1 VFNTYF
7 TDLKL
12 LNKNRNN
19 IRNNFKNNIL
29 LRNFKIITDKS
40 KNIQKKK
47 KALLQDSKE
56 IGKEIENVKHHKLEA
71 EIIMMILILLNYL
84 KNTNH

>member
-1 VFNTYF
+1 MFNTYF

>member
-12 LNKNRNN
+12 FNKNRNN
-19 IRNNFKNNIL
+19 IRNNFKNNKL
-29 LRNFKIITDKS
+29 LRNFKIITNKS

-56 IGKEIENVKHHKLEA
+56 I
-71 EIIMMILILLNYL
+71 
-84 KNTNH
+84 